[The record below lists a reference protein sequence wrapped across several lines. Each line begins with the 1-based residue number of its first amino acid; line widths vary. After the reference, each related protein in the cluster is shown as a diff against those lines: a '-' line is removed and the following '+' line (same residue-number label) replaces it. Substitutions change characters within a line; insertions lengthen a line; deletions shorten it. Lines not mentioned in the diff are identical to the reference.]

1 MIPLDFDCSVGHPVD
16 GLVDDDGSV
25 RLFHYLVDLV
35 AAGSDKEG
43 NHTFGY
49 ENDNRKRLLFD
60 FFEDLVDVA

>member
-1 MIPLDFDCSVGHPVD
+1 MIALNFDGPVDHFVD
-16 GLVDDDGSV
+16 GLVNHDGGM
-25 RLFHYLVDLV
+25 RFLHDFVDLV